1 MLCAIEIGMLIV
13 GIMALSRGEVRLGQN
28 WSIRGLPA
36 YAIGAILTATLPLIA
51 AIGFISGFM
60 MGLTGNEKALPML
73 AMVDLGGVALSAVSC
88 LIIAALS
95 PNADNAEPE
104 VPASSTPYVPP
115 FISQPMDP
123 ANRYATPSYF
133 GDEQRR

>member
-13 GIMALSRGEVRLGQN
+13 GIMALSRGEVRLGKN

-36 YAIGAILTATLPLIA
+36 LAIGAILAATLPLIA
-51 AIGFISGFM
+51 AVGFVSGFM

-73 AMVDLGGVALSAVSC
+73 AAVDLGGVALSAVAC

-95 PNADNAEPE
+95 PNADEAESE
-104 VPASSTPYVPP
+104 APAASAPFVPP
-115 FISQPMDP
+115 FLSQPTDP
-123 ANRYATPSYF
+123 ANPYATPSYYP
-133 GDEQRR
+133 DEQRR